1 MTTFIVDASVA
12 IKWVVSETATSQALS
27 LHERYSLAAPDLILP
42 ECANI
47 LWKKVKRGELT
58 TAEARFAARLIEG
71 SSLQLREMAPLF
83 AESVELSVELDHPA
97 YDCTY
102 LALALKENLRFVT
115 ADESLVRKLRQRPDP
130 KYRNLALF
138 LSEAAQL

>member
-1 MTTFIVDASVA
+1 
-12 IKWVVSETATSQALS
+12 
-27 LHERYSLAAPDLILP
+27 LHERHSLAAPDLILP

-71 SSLQLREMAPLF
+71 SNLKLREMTPLF
-83 AESVELSVELDHPA
+83 AASIELSVELDHPA

-102 LALALKENLRFVT
+102 LVLALKENISFVT
-115 ADESLVRKLRQRPDP
+115 ADESLVRKLRQRSDH
-130 KYRNLALF
+130 KYRNLAL
-138 LSEAAQL
+138 LPGEAAKS